1 MFERLSIAAVT
12 YYGVGFFGCVALS
25 RRTSKWG
32 LSLVLIKAFSVSVI
46 AITIW
51 FAIRRVKGSVS
62 GRLPLAKT
70 KSSPPKVE
78 N

>member
-51 FAIRRVKGSVS
+51 FAIPRVKGVVTERS
-62 GRLPLAKT
+62 PCTKT
-70 KSSPPKVE
+70 ES
-78 N
+78 